1 MQQNMMNQNQ
11 NNWNGGS
18 NSWLGSVNQQNLPMN
33 QNQMMSQQN
42 SMINP
47 AQMQNIITGNQM
59 ANVISSLQG
68 RVVNSPQDIVPGE
81 IPMNGTRSVFPAYDG
96 SRIYVKYWDNNA
108 QLQTDVYVLEQQI
121 QPQQANY
128 NGLDEIL
135 NRLSNIES
143 MLTAKPHYNKQYH
156 KPKKN
161 NGKDGGNNEQ

>member
-1 MQQNMMNQNQ
+1 MNQNMGMPQ
-11 NNWNGGS
+11 PNWNGGA
-18 NSWLGSVNQQNLPMN
+18 NSWLGSVNQQNLMN
-33 QNQMMSQQN
+33 QNQIMGQQN
-42 SMINP
+42 TTINP
-47 AQMQNIITGNQM
+47 AQMQNMNNASQM
-59 ANVISSLQG
+59 LNVVPGLQG
-68 RVVNSPQDIVPGE
+68 RVINTPQEIVPGE

-108 QLQTDVYVLEQQI
+108 QLQTDIYILEQQI

-143 MLTAKPHYNKQYH
+143 MLTIKQRYNKPYH

-161 NGKDGGNNEQ
+161 NGKDDGNNGQ